1 MDKLGSTV
9 ADTGAMPGSAVI
21 EGQLRPLSATRRV
34 VARRMAESSRT
45 IPAVTLHRSVSMAA
59 LLERRRV
66 LARELGRPPI
76 IDAMLARSVG
86 TALAEFE
93 LLNGSFDD
101 AAVAV
106 RVWPDRNVAV
116 AADTEHGLTAVVLR
130 EADQRDE
137 MALSDALAELVERAR
152 ARRSRPD
159 DLTDATFTITNLGSL
174 GVDAFT
180 PIVTAPQA
188 GVLGVG
194 RIRLSDVGSPATLS
208 LSFDHRIVDGAYGAR
223 FLGRLE
229 ELLMAQSVSTAD

>member
-1 MDKLGSTV
+1 MDKSAAAG
-9 ADTGAMPGSAVI
+9 ADSGAAPGPAVI

-34 VARRMAESSRT
+34 VARRMAESSRSL
-45 IPAVTLHRSVSMAA
+45 PAVTLHRSLSMAT
-59 LLERRRV
+59 LLERRRI
-66 LARELGRPPI
+66 LARQLDRPPI
-76 IDAMLARSVG
+76 IDAMLAHAVG

-101 AAVAV
+101 DALAV
-106 RVWPDRNVAV
+106 RVWPDRNIAV

-130 EADQRDE
+130 AADRRDE
-137 MALSDALAELVERAR
+137 IDLSDALVELVERAR

-159 DLTDATFTITNLGSL
+159 DLTGATFTITNLGSL
-174 GVDAFT
+174 GVDSFT
-180 PIVTAPQA
+180 PIVTPPQA

-208 LSFDHRIVDGAYGAR
+208 LTFDHRVVDGAYGAR

-229 ELLMAQSVSTAD
+229 ELLTANSAPD